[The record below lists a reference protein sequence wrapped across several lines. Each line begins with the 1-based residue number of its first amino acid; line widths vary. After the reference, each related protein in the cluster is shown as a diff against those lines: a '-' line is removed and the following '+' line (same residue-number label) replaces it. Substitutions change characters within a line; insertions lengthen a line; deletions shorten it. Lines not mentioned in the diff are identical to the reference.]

1 MQANFKT
8 FNLTYPMKK
17 LLLFLL
23 AALSGA
29 LTAVADDYTEL
40 LTNGACNGTYSG
52 WNVMN
57 GGSGWDIGNE
67 EDGSHSFVSSY
78 EPCMLWQT
86 IDLLQ
91 KGLSA
96 EAIDKGQIKCKASA
110 EMRTT
115 WAENN
120 KGAEICS
127 VTIDMLDGSEN
138 TLSTITVLDD
148 ESVYLAWTAFSRE
161 FNIVSGTRKLKYVV
175 IGCDP
180 IGWAGQY
187 GPRFRNLSLM
197 TGGEG
202 EVPEPELVLLTC
214 IKSTGAQAFN
224 TGYTHKANTKV
235 VMDCNVVQD
244 HQHNWEALFGAS
256 LGNYT
261 RNAFCF
267 FSRTDG
273 RDIPCFNRSGNE
285 PRGEGFVYGERITI
299 VASGKTATW
308 YKATDPNNAA
318 GSVTTTGTADDG
330 QTPMLLFNLNT
341 PNNPGGMSL
350 DTSPSVMTLY
360 GCKIYEGETLV
371 RDFVP
376 ATRDNLVGLYDNVT
390 GSFSGSVTSTPFEAG
405 ETIDIQTVPWGDNE
419 GGWCGKTNVNDGKN
433 VYYTITKDEN
443 GEEHLTISK
452 NPDAVGNDCC
462 IGHYDV
468 YSRPAPWLDYIR
480 NGTMVS
486 IKSYTNYLVIEDG
499 VTGIGTQA
507 FNSLFQMKT
516 VIIPASVTRIYNN
529 AFSDCNKVTDV
540 YCHADPNSLTWNDT
554 RIDDFN
560 TNQPKS
566 TKMHVYTRYLNT
578 YREKFPDANVTFAGD
593 FSENG
598 IIHDCAV
605 DGHEWSEWQ
614 MTPPTCTED
623 GKQYRFCIYCGLEED
638 DVIPATGHMWDG
650 GVCIQCGKTRLWRN
664 GFCGKPDV
672 NGGKNVSYILTTD
685 AEGKEFITISKSPD
699 AVGSDCSIRE
709 YDVSA
714 GNPQPWIDVQ
724 YTYYD
729 DGSIRGYSLKSY
741 GEYLVI
747 EDGVTGMGD
756 RAFYHCQTLNTIT
769 IPASVTSIG
778 RRAFLECDKVT
789 DVYCHADPDKLT
801 WNDHLS
807 DDFNTDTSMIRST
820 KMHVFSPYLSAYQN
834 KFPNLNVTF
843 VGDLEDF
850 DDGIASPIEEI
861 EAEGAIYN
869 LAGQRL
875 EKMQKGIN
883 IVNGKKILVK

>member
-1 MQANFKT
+1 
-8 FNLTYPMKK
+8 MKK
-17 LLLFLL
+17 LLLLLL
-23 AALSGA
+23 AVVVGA
-29 LTAVADDYTEL
+29 TNAWADDYVEL

-52 WNVMN
+52 WNIVN
-57 GGSGWDIGNE
+57 GGSGWAIEE

-91 KGLSA
+91 RGLST
-96 EAIDKGQIKCKASA
+96 ETIDKGQIKCKASA
-110 EMRTT
+110 EMKTT
-115 WAENN
+115 WAANN
-120 KGAEICS
+120 KGARICS
-127 VTIDMLDGSEN
+127 VTVEMLDESEN
-138 TLSTITVLDD
+138 NLCTITVLDD
-148 ESVYLAWTAFSRE
+148 ESVYTAWTAFSRE
-161 FNIVSGTRKLKYVV
+161 FNIVRRTRKLKYVV
-175 IGCDP
+175 RGRDAV
-180 IGWAGQY
+180 GWAGQY

-197 TGGEG
+197 AQGASAA
-202 EVPEPELVLLTC
+202 PEPELVLLTC
-214 IKSTGAQAFN
+214 ITSTGAQAFN
-224 TGYTHKANTKV
+224 TGYIHKANTKV

-244 HQHNWEALFGAS
+244 HQHNWEALFGAR
-256 LGNYT
+256 LGNYN

-341 PNNPGGMSL
+341 PNNPGGMAL

-390 GSFSGSVTSTPFEAG
+390 GSFSGSITSTPFEAG
-405 ETIDIQTVPWGDNE
+405 ETIDISQPDPWGDKE
-419 GGWCGKTNVNDGKN
+419 GGWCGDIDVNDGKN
-433 VYYTITKDEN
+433 VYYTITKDDN
-443 GEEHLTISK
+443 NEEHLTISK
-452 NPDAVGNDCC
+452 SPYAIGDDCC
-462 IGHYDV
+462 TNHFV
-468 YSRPAPWLDYIR
+468 YAGSAPWGYR
-480 NGTMVS
+480 G
-486 IKSYTNYLVIEDG
+486 NYLVIEEG
-499 VTGIGTQA
+499 VTGIGNGTFGQ
-507 FNSLFQMKT
+507 NQNLKT
-516 VIIPASVTRIYNN
+516 VVLPASLTIMYNN
-529 AFSDCNKVTDV
+529 SFYECNAVTDV
-540 YCHADPNSLTWNDT
+540 YCHADPDKLEWTDA
-554 RIDDFN
+554 RRDDFN
-560 TNQPKS
+560 TKERKS

-598 IIHDCAV
+598 IIHDCEV

-614 MTPPTCTED
+614 MTPPSCTQD
-623 GKQYRFCIYCGLEED
+623 GSQSHYCIYCGLEEA
-638 DVIPATGHMWDG
+638 DVIPATGHIWDE
-650 GVCIQCGKTRLWRN
+650 GVCIICGGTRLWRK

-672 NGGKNVSYILTTD
+672 NDGKNVYYILTTD

-699 AVGSDCSIRE
+699 AVGSDCSIRD
-709 YDVSA
+709 YDIPE
-714 GNPQPWIDVQ
+714 GRPQPWLDIEYSYD
-724 YTYYD
+724 D
-729 DGSIRGYSLKSY
+729 DGSISGFSFKAY
-741 GEYLVI
+741 GKYLVI

-756 RAFYHCQTLNTIT
+756 RAFFFCTTLNTIT

-778 RRAFLECDKVT
+778 DEAFWGCDEVT
-789 DVYCHADPDKLT
+789 DVYCLADPDKLT
-801 WNDHLS
+801 WNDQLS
-807 DDFNTDTSMIRST
+807 DDFNFDTSMIRST

-850 DDGIASPIEEI
+850 YDGIASPIEETK
-861 EAEGAIYN
+861 EGGAIYN

-875 EKMQKGIN
+875 ENLQKGIN
-883 IVNGKKILVK
+883 IINGRKVLVK